1 MRLGVFGGSFDPPHV
16 GHLLTAGDAF
26 EALELDRMLFVPAGV
41 QPLKAH
47 AMVAQPHQRREM
59 VGLAI
64 AGDARFELDPVEI
77 ERDGLSFTV
86 DTLEAVAGRFP
97 GAELYLVVGADI
109 LATFDKWRQ
118 PERVLQLASLA
129 VMRRAGTGDA
139 SASSAAGRMLRSQGS
154 APRYLDT
161 RRIDVS
167 STEIRARVR
176 AGRSIH
182 GFVPASV
189 GEFIASA
196 RLYR

>member
-26 EALELDRMLFVPAGV
+26 EALALDRMLFVPAGV
-41 QPLKAH
+41 QPLKTTD
-47 AMVAQPHQRREM
+47 MVALPRQRLEM
-59 VGLAI
+59 VARAI

-86 DTLEAVAGRFP
+86 DTLEAVTSRFP
-97 GAELYLVVGADI
+97 GAELYLVVGADVI
-109 LATFDKWRQ
+109 ATFDKWRH

-139 SASSAAGRMLRSQGS
+139 DESSAAGRTLLGQGS
-154 APRYLDT
+154 ALRYLDT

-189 GEFIASA
+189 GEFIAAA